1 MDGGGIHRDGEHGSE
16 QQNLEEVDKCNFKHV
31 ECELPLVHL
40 GEEVQQASPCRALVL
55 REGSGK
61 KRQTFGGTR
70 IWMVFEDM
78 DLNDFK

>member
-1 MDGGGIHRDGEHGSE
+1 M
-16 QQNLEEVDKCNFKHV
+16 EEVDKRHFKHI
-31 ECELPLVHL
+31 ECELPGAHL

-55 REGSGK
+55 REGSGM

-78 DLNDFK
+78 NLNDFK